1 MNLQDAPTSI
11 TSARQPVRQLTVFL
25 DNRVGTMLALLK
37 LLKEHQIVVLGLNLQ
52 ESAEIT
58 LLRMVVNDSESA
70 QTVFMERGISHSES
84 TVTVVE
90 LRGDAHD
97 MGHCLST
104 LLAAEV
110 NVRQCYPLLTRPAE
124 WPVLVLHTDDA
135 EVTQGALAQSGF
147 KTLSQGELS
156 R

>member
-1 MNLQDAPTSI
+1 MVQETTAI
-11 TSARQPVRQLTVFL
+11 TNARQPVRQLTVFL
-25 DNRVGTMLALLK
+25 DNRVGTMLAMLK
-37 LLKEHQIVVLGLNLQ
+37 LLREHQIVVLGLSLQ

-58 LLRMVVNDSESA
+58 LLRMVVNDPESA
-70 QTVFMERGISHSES
+70 QTLFMERGIAHSES
-84 TVTVVE
+84 KVTVVE

-97 MGHCLST
+97 MNHCLSG

-110 NVRQCYPLLTRPAE
+110 NVRQCYSLLVRPAD

-135 EVTQGALAQSGF
+135 EVANNALAQSGF
-147 KTLSQGELS
+147 KTLSQNELS